1 MAASESVTTAASD
14 LDILRP
20 PATAES
26 ELSRSRNRLIRDLP
40 AVLAVAVIAIVVI
53 MAVFAE
59 QLAPYDPL
67 QQDLRARLQPP
78 FWVQGGG
85 LEHALGTDRLGRD
98 ILSRIMYGAQITL
111 FIGLMAVVVGGTIGV
126 VAGVLAGYLGG
137 VVDVVLGRLAD
148 IQQAIPFVV
157 LALAVVA
164 ALGASLTNLIM
175 VLGVGSWLFYYR
187 VVRGEVLAIR
197 ERLFIEASE
206 VIGASQVRIVA
217 RHIVP
222 NVAASIII
230 VVTLFVPLV
239 ILFAAGLSFL
249 GLGVPPPTP
258 EWGSMI
264 AEGTQYLRD
273 AWWLSLMPGAFLV
286 LIVLAVNLLGDWMR
300 DYLDPVQRRR
310 M

>member
-1 MAASESVTTAASD
+1 MAAHGAPRELVE
-14 LDILRP
+14 LDVSSPVLV
-20 PATAES
+20 AERTPRR
-26 ELSRSRNRLIRDLP
+26 RSWLVRDLP
-40 AVLAVAVIAIVVI
+40 AVLAVVVI
-53 MAVFAE
+53 LVVTGMAVFAE

-67 QQDLRARLQPP
+67 AQDLRARLQPP
-78 FWVQGGG
+78 FWVEGGS

-98 ILSRIMYGAQITL
+98 MLSRVMFGAQITL
-111 FIGLMAVVVGGTIGV
+111 FIGLMAVLVGGTIGV
-126 VAGVLAGYLGG
+126 SAGILAGYLGG
-137 VVDVVLGRLAD
+137 IVDLVLGRLAD

-157 LALAVVA
+157 LTLAVVA
-164 ALGASLTNLIM
+164 ALGASLGNLII

-187 VVRGEVLAIR
+187 VVRGEVLAVR

-206 VIGASQVRIVA
+206 VIGAPRWRIVL
-217 RHIVP
+217 RHILP
-222 NVAASIII
+222 NVSASIIV

-239 ILFAAGLSFL
+239 IVFAAGLSFL

-273 AWWLSLMPGAFLV
+273 AWWLSLVPGALLV
-286 LIVLAVNLLGDWMR
+286 LIVLAVNMLGDWLR